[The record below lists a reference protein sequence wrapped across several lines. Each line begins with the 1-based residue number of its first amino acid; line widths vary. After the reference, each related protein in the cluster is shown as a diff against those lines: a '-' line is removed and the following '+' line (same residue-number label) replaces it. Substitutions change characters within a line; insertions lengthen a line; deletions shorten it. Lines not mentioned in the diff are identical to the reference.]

1 MYYNS
6 SSADLKAFLSIIYPY
21 VFSGLLLALDGH
33 TGYSVYL
40 IPCEVQTT
48 QEI

>member
-40 IPCEVQTT
+40 ISCEVQTT